1 MIPLTVI
8 AGYLG
13 AGKTHLVNR
22 LLEASNEPIGV
33 CVNDFGELN
42 IDAALIQNSNGTTLE
57 LTNGCICCQLN
68 DDLGAALE
76 GLRNADITRVIIE
89 ASGVALPEKIA
100 AYGRNWPGYQLHKT
114 YTLVDASNIR
124 RWLDDKYVGAL
135 VASQMQQADELL
147 ITKLD
152 LVTHTNNPHW
162 SWTRQTSKAWQV
174 LPNGVLTDKQQQT
187 LLAPHQAI
195 ATNQQT
201 QPTQSTS
208 NSHTP
213 NLVATC
219 HAAAEPISVSA
230 IRDFLRANPQVVRA
244 KGWFTDSQQQQYLL
258 QHVAEQTN
266 IEQFAKQHNNPNLN
280 GLVFLHHESTTLD
293 LSTLPTSPV
302 RAAPA

>member
-22 LLEASNEPIGV
+22 LLKASKEPIGI

-42 IDAALIQNSNGTTLE
+42 IDAALIQNSRGTTLE

-76 GLRNADITRVIIE
+76 DLASTGITRVIIE

-135 VASQMQQADELL
+135 VATQMQQADELL
-147 ITKLD
+147 VTKLD
-152 LVTHTNNPHW
+152 LLGPANSRHW
-162 SWTRQTSKAWQV
+162 SWMREALKEWQV
-174 LPNGVLTDKQQQT
+174 LPNGALTDAQLQALFAPSEVQT
-187 LLAPHQAI
+187 TEAQA
-195 ATNQQT
+195 ATAS
-201 QPTQSTS
+201 PL
-208 NSHTP
+208 HRP

-219 HAAAEPISVSA
+219 TAAEQPISADS
-230 IRDFLRANPQVVRA
+230 IRRLLRTNPHVVRA
-244 KGWFTDSQQQQYLL
+244 KGWFTDATQRQYLL
-258 QHVAEQTN
+258 QHVAQQTN
-266 IEQFAKQHNNPNLN
+266 LEQQPKQQNNSKRN
-280 GLVFLHHESTTLD
+280 GLVFLHHESTALD
-293 LSTLPTSPV
+293 LSMLTTQHLSSPTT
-302 RAAPA
+302 

>member
-22 LLEASNEPIGV
+22 LLKASNEPIGI

-76 GLRNADITRVIIE
+76 GLRSADITRVIIE

-114 YTLVDASNIR
+114 YTLIDASNIS
-124 RWLDDKYVGAL
+124 RWLNDKYVGAL
-135 VASQMQQADELL
+135 VATQMQQADELL

-152 LVTHTNNPHW
+152 LVNPADKHQW
-162 SWTRQTSKAWQV
+162 SWMREAPKDWQV
-174 LPNGVLTDKQQQT
+174 LPNDELTDTQLQA
-187 LLAPHQAI
+187 LFAPHQATAPDQRDV
-195 ATNQQT
+195 ATS
-201 QPTQSTS
+201 PP
-208 NSHTP
+208 HRP

-219 HAAAEPISVSA
+219 SAAAEPISAAA
-230 IRDFLRANPQVVRA
+230 IKNFLRTNPQVVRA
-244 KGWFTDSQQQQYLL
+244 KGWFTDARQQQYLL

-266 IEQFAKQHNNPNLN
+266 IEQRAKQQTNPNLN
-280 GLVFLHHESTTLD
+280 GLVFLHHDSTTLD
-293 LSTLPTSPV
+293 LSALSNSNLSVPV
-302 RAAPA
+302 T

>member
-22 LLEASNEPIGV
+22 LLKASNEPIGI

-76 GLRNADITRVIIE
+76 DLTTTDVTRVIVE
-89 ASGVALPEKIA
+89 ASGVALPKKIA

-124 RWLDDKYVGAL
+124 RWLADKYVGAL

-152 LVTHTNNPHW
+152 LVNPTDNHHW
-162 SWTRQTSKAWQV
+162 SWMREAPKEWQV
-174 LPNGVLTDKQQQT
+174 LPNGALTDTQLQA
-187 LLAPHQAI
+187 LFAPHETKAHEKQA
-195 ATNQQT
+195 ATT
-201 QPTQSTS
+201 STP
-208 NSHTP
+208 HTP

-219 HAAAEPISVSA
+219 DAAAEPISADS
-230 IRDFLRANPQVVRA
+230 IRNLLRTNPQVVRA
-244 KGWFTDSQQQQYLL
+244 KGWFTDAQQQQYLL

-266 IEQFAKQHNNPNLN
+266 INEQAKQHSNPNLN
-280 GLVFLHHESTTLD
+280 GLVFLHHESSALD
-293 LSTLPTSPV
+293 LSTLTTGHVSSTTT
-302 RAAPA
+302 